1 MKTIILASANNHKIK
16 EFKSMLNGY
25 EVLSLVDIE
34 FFEDIEENGDTCEAN
49 AKIKADAIQSFC
61 REKGINYPIIADDTG
76 LFVNAL
82 NGEPGVKSARYAGN
96 HDNEAN
102 RQKLLANLNGKAER
116 SAYFETVICY
126 VFEDETKYFVG
137 QTHGII
143 TTEKIGDE
151 SFGYD
156 CLFHSVDLNK
166 TFGEATE
173 EEKDAVSHRGRAVEK
188 LKEFL
193 DSQN

>member
-1 MKTIILASANNHKIK
+1 MKAIILASASNHKIK
-16 EFKSMLNGY
+16 EFKSMLDGY
-25 EVLSLVDIE
+25 EVLSLADIK
-34 FFEDIEENGDTCEAN
+34 FFDDIEENGDTCEAN
-49 AKIKADAIQSFC
+49 AKIKADAIQCFC
-61 REKGINYPIIADDTG
+61 KEKGINYPIIADDTG

-102 RQKLLANLNGKAER
+102 RQKLLANLNGKADR

-137 QTHGII
+137 QTHGTI

-156 CLFHSVDLNK
+156 CLFYSVDLNK
-166 TFGEATE
+166 TFGQATE